1 MKLLSKKRTGR
12 SKVPPPPPAIA
23 VRTLDAPASPV
34 DTGVAAS
41 EARTSLIDLGVSC
54 TLQDV
59 AAVRSACLAALASK
73 DPPHI
78 DGSRV
83 ERVDTA
89 GLQVLVGFTIDCMER
104 SIHFTWTDR
113 STALER
119 SIRRLGIGP
128 LLESPGLAALPAGG
142 AS

>member
-1 MKLLSKKRTGR
+1 
-12 SKVPPPPPAIA
+12 
-23 VRTLDAPASPV
+23 VRALDAPASPV
-34 DTGVAAS
+34 DTGSATP
-41 EARTSLIDLGVSC
+41 EARTALIDLGASC

-59 AAVRSACLAALASK
+59 AVVRAACLAALASK

-89 GLQVLVGFTIDCMER
+89 ALQVLVGFTIDCMER

-113 STALER
+113 SAALER
-119 SIRRLGIGP
+119 SIRLLGIGP
-128 LLESPGLAALPAGG
+128 LLESPGLAASPAGG
-142 AS
+142 DS